1 MDVEI
6 ALGSFAALSQET
18 RLWAFRVLVQAGPA
32 GLSAGD
38 VAEALGS
45 RQNTMSSH
53 LKLLSS
59 CGLINSRRDGRQ
71 VIYSANYDTVKAL
84 VFFLMEDCCAGN
96 AGFCRPLAESGG
108 ISPDSTSAAVTFT
121 N

>member
-1 MDVEI
+1 MDVNS
-6 ALGSFAALSQET
+6 ALETFAALSQET

-38 VAEALGS
+38 IADALGS

-59 CGLINSRRDGRQ
+59 AGLITSRRDGRQ
-71 VIYSANYDTVKAL
+71 VIYSANYDTVKSL
-84 VFFLMEDCCAGN
+84 VFFLMDDCCAGN
-96 AGFCRPLAESGG
+96 AGVCHPNA
-108 ISPDSTSAAVTFT
+108 AAVGS
-121 N
+121 NAGVPGQS